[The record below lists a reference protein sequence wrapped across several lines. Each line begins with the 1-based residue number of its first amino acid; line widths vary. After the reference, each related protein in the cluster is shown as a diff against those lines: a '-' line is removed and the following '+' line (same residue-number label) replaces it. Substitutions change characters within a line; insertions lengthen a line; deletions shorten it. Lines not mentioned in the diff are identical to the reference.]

1 VICIDVD
8 CPEVI
13 GSMKPRTLI
22 ERLSALFVVP
32 DDDRDLALAQFRA
45 FSKQIPLLYTIL
57 VINTLAV
64 SYSFAAFAPA
74 MLAVVLPVLLS
85 VFCVLRCVW
94 WYAQRDRPVDAA
106 EAIRQLRRT
115 QRLAF
120 LLAAGFTAWGLALY
134 PYGDAYARGHVSFY
148 MSITVIGCILCLMHL
163 RSAAIVVT
171 LVVLGPYS
179 LFLLHDGEPT
189 QRAIA
194 VNMVLVAAAMMRIL
208 FVNYRDFADLIV
220 SRRDLFA
227 EQSATRALSD
237 ENFRIANLD
246 ALTDLPNRRRFFKD
260 VDVVH
265 GGDGDGPPMAV
276 GIIDLD
282 GFKPINDTFGHTTGD
297 RVLTEVAGRLAAVCG
312 GFRAA
317 DATIYRLGGD
327 EFGLLVTGRA
337 DRETMET
344 LCGAIVEAVRRPY
357 PVATTQAR
365 IGCSIGY
372 ALRSKSRT
380 TALGLYECA
389 DYALYHAKRN
399 HRGTA
404 VQFTDEHEAQIRA
417 QSVLEQTLQAAEL
430 CTELTLVFQP
440 IVHLADGRITAF
452 EALARWNSPVL
463 GPVPPGSFIPVAERI
478 GLIGTITRVLLGK
491 ALEAARGWPEEIGLS
506 VNLSTHDI
514 CTAEGALRLVA
525 LVREGGVTPAR
536 ISFEITE
543 TSVATDFDQA
553 QRTMEMLKALGCR
566 ISLDDF
572 GTGYSSLTYVHRFPL
587 DCIKIDRSFVVDVE
601 DNAVSR
607 QLVRSLAGMTAD
619 IGLTSV
625 VEGVE
630 TEAQRRILADLGC
643 DMAQGYLFA
652 RPMPAAAVAAH
663 LGLGRGSESVGG

>member
-1 VICIDVD
+1 MQ
-8 CPEVI
+8 
-13 GSMKPRTLI
+13 SRTGFD
-22 ERLSALFVVP
+22 RLLALFTVP
-32 DDDRDLALAQFRA
+32 DDDPDLSLAQFRA
-45 FSKQIPLLYTIL
+45 FSKQIPLLYAIL

-64 SYSFAAFAPA
+64 SYTFSAFAPP
-74 MLAVVLPVLLS
+74 MLSVGLPVLLS
-85 VFCVLRCVW
+85 AVCALRCVW
-94 WYAQRDRPVDAA
+94 WYRQRDVPVAAA

-171 LVVLGPYS
+171 LVVLTPYS
-179 LFLLHDGEPT
+179 IFLLYGGEPT
-189 QRAIA
+189 QGAIA
-194 VNMVLVAAAMMRIL
+194 VNVVLVAAAMMRIL

-220 SRRDLFA
+220 SRRELVA

-260 VDVVH
+260 VDTVF
-265 GGDGDGPPMAV
+265 GRGPDGPPLAV

-297 RVLTEVAGRLAAVCG
+297 RVLTEVAGRLAAVCE

-317 DATIYRLGGD
+317 DATVYRLGGD

-337 DRETMET
+337 DRDTLET
-344 LCGAIVEAVRRPY
+344 LCRTIVEAVRRPY
-357 PVATTQAR
+357 PVATTQAM

-372 ALRSKSRT
+372 ALRAKCRA

-389 DYALYHAKRN
+389 DYALYHAKRH
-399 HRGTA
+399 HRGAA

-417 QSVLEQTLQAAEL
+417 QSLLEQTLQAAEL
-430 CTELTLVFQP
+430 CKELTLVFQP
-440 IVHLADGRITAF
+440 IVHLDDGRVAAF
-452 EALARWNSPVL
+452 EALARWSSPVL
-463 GPVPPGSFIPVAERI
+463 GAVSPGSFIPVAERI

-506 VNLSTHDI
+506 FNLSTHDI

-525 LVREGGVTPAR
+525 LVREGGVAPSR
-536 ISFEITE
+536 IAFEITE

-553 QRTMEMLKALGCR
+553 QRTMEMLKALGCK

-587 DCIKIDRSFVVDVE
+587 DCIKIDRSFVADVE
-601 DNAVSR
+601 DNALAR

-619 IGLTSV
+619 LGLTSV

-630 TEAQRRILADLGC
+630 TDAQRRILAGLGC

-652 RPMPAAAVAAH
+652 RPMPAEAVAAF
-663 LGLGRGSESVGG
+663 LGGSHGTAVGGS